1 MKIIFDPTKN
11 SINIAKHAVPLT
23 LASELDW
30 DNALIWPDLRSD
42 YGEQRMVGLALLD
55 SRLYCVVFTERGE
68 SRRIIS
74 LRKANAREVK
84 RYVAED

>member
-1 MKIIFDPTKN
+1 MEIIFDPNKN
-11 SINIAKHAVPLT
+11 SINISKHTVPLT

-42 YGEQRMVGLALLD
+42 YGEQRMVGLALID
-55 SRLYCVVFTERGE
+55 SRLYCVVFTERGDY
-68 SRRIIS
+68 RRIIS